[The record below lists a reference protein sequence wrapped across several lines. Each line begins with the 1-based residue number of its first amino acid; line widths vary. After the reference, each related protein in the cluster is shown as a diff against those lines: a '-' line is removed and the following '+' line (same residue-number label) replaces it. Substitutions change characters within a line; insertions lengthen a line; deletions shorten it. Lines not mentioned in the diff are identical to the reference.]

1 MEEKKTRFYLIR
13 HGETLWNR
21 QGRYQGSTDIELSEE
36 GLAQAELMAKRF
48 RYLPLDAVYVSPLK
62 RARATADAIARETGL
77 TPVVEDRF
85 REINFGEWEG
95 KSIPELQEIYG
106 QAYRD
111 FYADPFSHPFPGEG
125 SFAKVTERSM
135 EAFEELLKKHEG
147 QRVAIVSHGGL
158 LRVLLVA
165 IMGMDLNFYRK
176 TWMTNTSITTVDVMA
191 DGRRLLMTLNDKAHL
206 EMAELLNKGE

>member
-48 RYLPLDAVYVSPLK
+48 RYQPLDAVYVSPLK

-106 QAYRD
+106 QAYLD

-135 EAFEELLKKHEG
+135 AAFEDILKKHEG

-206 EMAELLNKGE
+206 EMAELLK